1 MHYGQVN
8 NINVLVVEDKPE
20 DSKKVLNH
28 LQSSDLDIKK
38 IFHTITLTDTLKH
51 LAEQNIDIIL
61 LNLSLPDSFGAE
73 TFNVIYAKYPHIPI
87 VLLTGMYEKAM
98 ANLLVKA
105 GALDYLLKE
114 TLNLEIIER
123 TIFYNLERNR
133 LQNDLKFL
141 NQELKYIN
149 NILAHQIKDP
159 LYEIAVL
166 IHQLFPDPFNEIKEE
181 TSEFIVKKNLSDINK
196 ILDHVFDFSRINGE
210 EFLVHKIS
218 ISESIEE
225 VIKTLNPPSNIE
237 IRLTSDFPVVNS
249 NKYLIF
255 QIFHN
260 LINNAMKFVNPEKGY
275 IEIYA
280 LEKRSFW
287 EFYVRDNG
295 AGIPLEKQEMIFE
308 VLNDPDK
315 RDVYLKSGI
324 GLSIVKRIVARLKGK
339 VGIES
344 TDDKGTIIKF
354 SLPKKIV
361 SSSKPTQKT
370 LDL

>member
-8 NINVLVVEDKPE
+8 NISLLLVEDKPE
-20 DSKKVLNH
+20 DSTRVLGY
-28 LQSSDLDIKK
+28 LQNSDLDFKK
-38 IFHTITLTDTLKH
+38 IFHTTS
-51 LAEQNIDIIL
+51 LAETFKVLSEQTIDIII

-73 TFNVIYAKYPHIPI
+73 TFSAIYSKYPHIPI
-87 VLLTGMYEKAM
+87 ILYTGMYQKAI

-114 TLNLEIIER
+114 TISLEILER
-123 TIFYNLERNR
+123 TIFYNLERSR
-133 LQNDLKFL
+133 LITDSKFL

-149 NILAHQIKDP
+149 NILAHHIKDP

-181 TSEFIVKKNLSDINK
+181 SPEHIVKRNLSDINK
-196 ILDHVFDFSRINGE
+196 MLDHVFDYSRMNGE

-218 ISESIEE
+218 VSECIDE
-225 VIKTLNPPSNIE
+225 VINTLNPASNIE
-237 IRLTSDFPVVNS
+237 IKITSDFPVVNS
-249 NKYLIF
+249 NKYFIF
-255 QIFHN
+255 QIFYN

-275 IEIYA
+275 IEISA
-280 LEKRSFW
+280 REKKGGW

-295 AGIPLEKQEMIFE
+295 TGIPLDKQQMIFE

-315 RDVYLKSGI
+315 RDIYLRSGI
-324 GLSIVKRIVARLKGK
+324 GLSIVKRLVSRLKGK

-344 TDDKGTIIKF
+344 TDEHGTIIKF
-354 SLPKKIV
+354 SLPKKIIL
-361 SSSKPTQKT
+361 SSKPFVK
-370 LDL
+370 